1 MKKSVKTVL
10 ITAAALLGAGVILIG
25 AGSAAGGLSQ
35 VDQLNIGSRDFE
47 RLEEKLLEEAK
58 WGGVSVKEHIQQS
71 AGTYN
76 GEEATEGQKLF
87 NGDFSEEIV
96 YSGTL
101 KRLEIE
107 AGMHAVEVVEEN
119 RDSIWLEG
127 SGCDKVQCYVKGS
140 TLYLKETGKH
150 KKNSGTEERTLKLTI
165 PADIE
170 WEEAEICADMGSVT
184 MEKLNGN
191 EVELSADMGNVQ
203 IRNLKARDLD
213 VSSDMGNIE
222 VDDFYADVMEIST
235 SMGNADL
242 SGFVGEF
249 VDAESDMGSIILH
262 LDQIMEDFNYR
273 ISASMG
279 SVKVGESEY
288 SGLGN
293 EVKRDFGADRYME
306 LESSMGSIEIFF
318 E

>member
-35 VDQLNIGSRDFE
+35 VDQVNIGSRDFE

-58 WGGVSVKEHIQQS
+58 WDGVSVKEHIQQS

-76 GEEATEGQKLF
+76 GEEAAEGQKIF
-87 NGDFSEEIV
+87 NGDFSEEIA
-96 YSGTL
+96 YSQAL
-101 KRLEIE
+101 KKLEIE
-107 AGMHAVEVVEEN
+107 AGMHAVEVAEEN
-119 RDSIWLEG
+119 RDSILLEG
-127 SGCDKVQCYVKGS
+127 NDCDQVQCYVKGS

-150 KKNSGTEERTLKLTI
+150 KKVSGTVKRTLKLTI

-184 MEKLNGN
+184 MEQLIGN

-203 IRNLKARDLD
+203 IRNVKARNLD
-213 VSSDMGNIE
+213 ASSDMGNVE
-222 VDDFYADVMEIST
+222 VDDFYADMLEVSVN
-235 SMGNADL
+235 MGSVDL
-242 SGFVGEF
+242 SGTVGES
-249 VDAESDMGSIILH
+249 VEAESDMGSIVLH

-279 SVKVGESEY
+279 SVKVGDSEY
-288 SGLGN
+288 SGA
-293 EVKRDFGADRYME
+293 EAKRDFGADRYME